1 MKNRE
6 HIVGRVH
13 AVNRPSLRLRG
24 DAGTQWSLHK
34 VHLLPRL
41 DVVHVDGDEVI
52 PVRPVVL
59 VHEAQSVEQLVDHS
73 G

>member
-1 MKNRE
+1 MKDRE

-13 AVNRPSLRLRG
+13 AVNRPSLRG
-24 DAGTQWSLHK
+24 DTSDQWSLHK
-34 VHLLPRL
+34 VHLPPRL
-41 DVVHVDGDEVI
+41 NVGHVDRDEVI

-59 VHEAQSVEQLVDHS
+59 VHEAESVEQLVDHS